1 MGAVYSNKEIR
12 QAVKQGHIVCHPF
25 VDKNVAGSSVDVT
38 LGEWYYRTERTGSSG
53 FYNPFDKTDVERY
66 FDGPHRAEIHQ
77 KWAKAN
83 GRQLFAGIP
92 SNHPIIVL
100 RPGERILG
108 HTHEFIGI
116 KAPGTST
123 LQARST
129 WGRNGVAV
137 CLDAGWGD
145 PGYINRWTL
154 EIYNM
159 NQHESVVLPVGERI
173 AQMVFYE
180 TGEVEGEYKKLSG
193 KYQMDKSANLR
204 KIIKTWRPQQMLP
217 QAYKD
222 MRQTPLK
229 VDGPLGPR

>member
-1 MGAVYSNKEIR
+1 MGVLSNVQIR
-12 QAVKQGHIVCHPF
+12 ERIRAGHIICHPL
-25 VDKNVAGSSVDVT
+25 VEENIAGSSVDVT
-38 LGEWYYRTERTGSSG
+38 LGEWFYRTERTGSSG
-53 FYNPFDKTDVERY
+53 FYNPFDKKDVERY
-66 FDGPHRAEIHQ
+66 FDGPYKAEKHK
-77 KWAKAN
+77 KWAKTN
-83 GRQLFAGIP
+83 GRREFVGIP
-92 SNHPIIVL
+92 SSHPIIIL

-108 HTHEFIGI
+108 HTHEFIGT

-180 TGEVEGEYKKLSG
+180 TGPVTGEYNTLSG
-193 KYQMDKSANLR
+193 KYQTDPSSDIDAIVDNWK
-204 KIIKTWRPQQMLP
+204 PEQMLP
-217 QAYKD
+217 RAYKD
-222 MRQTPLK
+222 MRQIPLNIN
-229 VDGPLGPR
+229 GPMGPR